1 MYGNKARRLKQCRA
15 TETMGMIIR
24 RLRREHGLT
33 QEELAAS
40 IGVTAQ
46 AVSKW
51 EKRISGM
58 PDISQIVPLAGAFNV
73 RTDVLFGLEVD
84 GADAAIERAAA
95 LEREAGYSAEESVGL
110 WRELKKTLSA

>member
-1 MYGNKARRLKQCRA
+1 MCRA

-51 EKRISGM
+51 EKDLGM
-58 PDISQIVPLAGAFNV
+58 RLSL
-73 RTDVLFGLEVD
+73 RSCRL
-84 GADAAIERAAA
+84 
-95 LEREAGYSAEESVGL
+95 
-110 WRELKKTLSA
+110 RELSMCGPMCFSDSKSTERTLR

>member
-1 MYGNKARRLKQCRA
+1 MCRA

-51 EKRISGM
+51 EKDLGM

-95 LEREAGYSAEESVGL
+95 LEREAGTAQRRASDCGAS
-110 WRELKKTLSA
+110 

>member
-1 MYGNKARRLKQCRA
+1 MCRA

-51 EKRISGM
+51 EKDLDRKSTRVNSSHDMVSRM
-58 PDISQIVPLAGAFNV
+58 PS
-73 RTDVLFGLEVD
+73 
-84 GADAAIERAAA
+84 
-95 LEREAGYSAEESVGL
+95 SA
-110 WRELKKTLSA
+110 

>member
-1 MYGNKARRLKQCRA
+1 MRRA

-51 EKRISGM
+51 EKDLGM
-58 PDISQIVPLAGAFNV
+58 PDISQIVPLSMCGPMCFSDSKSTE
-73 RTDVLFGLEVD
+73 RTL
-84 GADAAIERAAA
+84 R
-95 LEREAGYSAEESVGL
+95 
-110 WRELKKTLSA
+110 

>member
-1 MYGNKARRLKQCRA
+1 MCRA

-51 EKRISGM
+51 ERGLSC
-58 PDISQIVPLAGAFNV
+58 PDLVLLDELAELLDTSIDRLLTG
-73 RTDVLFGLEVD
+73 RD
-84 GADAAIERAAA
+84 GCRSIERPQEVF
-95 LEREAGYSAEESVGL
+95 LPAGTGTAE
-110 WRELKKTLSA
+110 T

>member
-1 MYGNKARRLKQCRA
+1 MCRA

-46 AVSKW
+46 AVSKC
-51 EKRISGM
+51 RISLR
-58 PDISQIVPLAGAFNV
+58 SCRL
-73 RTDVLFGLEVD
+73 
-84 GADAAIERAAA
+84 
-95 LEREAGYSAEESVGL
+95 
-110 WRELKKTLSA
+110 RELSMCGPMCFSDSKSTELTLQ